1 MDSIVHASIQDEL
14 FGAVEIEL
22 DHEGRHSARERW

>member
-1 MDSIVHASIQDEL
+1 MDSIVHASVQGEL
-14 FGAVEIEL
+14 FGAVEIEF